1 METPIIEK
9 NQWSSLFK
17 VASFS
22 AILVV
27 AFIPIQ
33 MTVFMVNPPPT
44 SIVGWFDLFNRNAII
59 GLIDMDLLLIIDQVL
74 MGLIFLALYQ
84 VLKNSNRSSML
95 IALTLAMLGIAAYF
109 ASTVALEML
118 SLSRKYS
125 VATTEADKSVLLSA
139 GQVLIATWQGTA
151 FDLGYIM
158 EGIAMLM
165 ISIVMLS
172 SGIFSKSTSYIGIM
186 LGIMSLIPPTVPVI
200 GMFFAIGSLIPL
212 ILWLILIARKLFQLA
227 DVKK

>member
-1 METPIIEK
+1 METHAIEK
-9 NQWSSLFK
+9 NQWSSLYK
-17 VASFS
+17 VAGFA

-33 MTVFMVNPPPT
+33 MAVFMVNPPP
-44 SIVGWFDLFNRNAII
+44 SNIVGWFDLFNRNALV
-59 GLIDMDLLLIIDQVL
+59 GLIDLDLLLIIDQVL

-84 VLKNSNRSSML
+84 LLKHSNRSSML

-109 ASTVALEML
+109 ASTVAFEML
-118 SLSRKYS
+118 NLSNQYAS
-125 VATTEADKSVLLSA
+125 AATDADKSTLVAA

-151 FDLGYIM
+151 FDVGYIM

-165 ISIVMLS
+165 ISFVMLS
-172 SGIFSKSTSYIGIM
+172 SGIFTKTASYVGII
-186 LGIMSLIPPTVPVI
+186 LGIMSLVPPTVPVI

-212 ILWLILIARKLFQLA
+212 IAWLIFVARKLFQLSA
-227 DVKK
+227 R